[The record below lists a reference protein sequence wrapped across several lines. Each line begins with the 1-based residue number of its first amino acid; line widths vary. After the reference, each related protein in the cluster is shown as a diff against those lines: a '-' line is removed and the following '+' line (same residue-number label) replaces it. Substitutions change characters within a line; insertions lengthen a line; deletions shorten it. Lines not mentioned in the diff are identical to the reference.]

1 MRLTMNAK
9 PETPMGLIWE
19 LDSIT
24 QALDPLRMFPTVQ
37 PLEIELGCG
46 DSTFLVDYA
55 QLHPDRNFMGV
66 ERLKGRLKK
75 LARKGARAGLT
86 NLVGVRIE
94 SSYLLRYL
102 LPPESVEAVHVY
114 FPDPWPKRKHW
125 KYRLINSEFPIL
137 THRVLTMNGTI
148 YLRTDNQE
156 YFEQMMEVF
165 GVASEFASVET
176 PAGLLQIR
184 TDFEKEFYARGI
196 STLHAAYCRVR

>member
-1 MRLTMNAK
+1 MGLTTNAT
-9 PETPMGLIWE
+9 PEAPMSLIWE
-19 LDSIT
+19 LKSIT
-24 QALDPLRMFPTVQ
+24 EALDPPRMFPTVQ

-55 QLHPDRNFMGV
+55 QLHADRNFMGV

-75 LARKGARAGLT
+75 LAKKGARATLT
-86 NLVGVRIE
+86 NLIGVRIE

-102 LPPESVEAVHVY
+102 LPPESVEAVHIY

-125 KYRLINSEFPIL
+125 KYRLINSEFPLL
-137 THRVLTMNGTI
+137 TRRVLTVNGTV

-156 YFEQMMEVF
+156 YFEQMIDVF

-184 TDFEKEFYARGI
+184 TDFEKEFHARGI
-196 STLHAAYCRVR
+196 STFHAAYRRVR